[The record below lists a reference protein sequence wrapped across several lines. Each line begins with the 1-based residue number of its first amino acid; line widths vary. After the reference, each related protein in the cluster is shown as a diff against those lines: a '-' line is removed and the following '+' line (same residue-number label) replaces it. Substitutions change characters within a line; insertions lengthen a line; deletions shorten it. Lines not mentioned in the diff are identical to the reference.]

1 MLERKIEYK
10 LGTTVLSIDKNKRV
24 TCANEQDG
32 LLVYEAKAIILACGC
47 RERPRGAINIAGCRA
62 AGIFSAGTAQK
73 LINIDGYMPGKEVV
87 ILGSGDIG
95 LIMARRMTFQGA
107 KVKAVVELMP
117 YSSGLNRNIVQCLN
131 DFDIPLM
138 FSHTV
143 VDIKGKGRVSSVVI
157 AAVDDKLNPIKGT
170 EQEIKCDT
178 LLLSV
183 GLLPENELSKMADV
197 ALSPITGGAI
207 VDDDMMTETDGIFA
221 CGNVLHVHD
230 LVDFV
235 SEESEWAG
243 RRAAAY
249 IKGEKVNGEK
259 VGIDAKDGVRYVVPQ
274 FVNKDGDELL
284 KLKMRVGNVYKDVK
298 LCVVCDGEEVYARKC
313 RIVTPGEM
321 ETINLNEKQTR
332 ALKNC
337 KQAVVC
343 LKAVK

>member
-1 MLERKIEYK
+1 
-10 LGTTVLSIDKNKRV
+10 
-24 TCANEQDG
+24 
-32 LLVYEAKAIILACGC
+32 
-47 RERPRGAINIAGCRA
+47 
-62 AGIFSAGTAQK
+62 
-73 LINIDGYMPGKEVV
+73 
-87 ILGSGDIG
+87 
-95 LIMARRMTFQGA
+95 
-107 KVKAVVELMP
+107 MP

-143 VDIKGKGRVSSVVI
+143 VEIKGKGRVSSVVI
-157 AAVDDKLNPIKGT
+157 AAVDEKLNPVKGT

-197 ALSPITGGAI
+197 ALSPVTGGAI

-243 RRAAAY
+243 ARAAAY
-249 IKGEKVNGEK
+249 IAGKKTTGDKVAVE
-259 VGIDAKDGVRYVVPQ
+259 AKDGVRYVVPQ
-274 FVNKDGDELL
+274 YVNREGDGSL
-284 KLKMRVGNVYKDVK
+284 KLKMRVGNVFRNVR
-298 LCVVCDGEEVYARKC
+298 LCVVCDGEEVYAKRKM
-313 RIVTPGEM
+313 IVTPGEM
-321 ETINLNEKQTR
+321 ETVTLDEKQTR